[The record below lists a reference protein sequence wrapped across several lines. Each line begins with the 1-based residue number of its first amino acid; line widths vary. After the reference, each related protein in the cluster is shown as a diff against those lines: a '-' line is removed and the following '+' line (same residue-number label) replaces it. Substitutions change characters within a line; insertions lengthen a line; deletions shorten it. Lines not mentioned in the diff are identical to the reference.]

1 MEAAATVLLPDSHGT
16 ACRSPSAGS
25 LGGLGRPQSG
35 YPSVPN
41 AQCRRGASHPFF
53 IPAPSLCL
61 HRTETVEP
69 APADR
74 VSWSCPSLED
84 PPKRVFNMATEPAL
98 PAHRRAG
105 KQFHLKNPVIILDI
119 IGMSYMDIYT
129 YIKRDVRLTFLHQLY
144 ERRPLV
150 KQ

>member
-1 MEAAATVLLPDSHGT
+1 MAQP
-16 ACRSPSAGS
+16 AGALEPGA
-25 LGGLGRPQSG
+25 LGAWEG

-41 AQCRRGASHPFF
+41 AQCRRGSSHPFF

-61 HRTETVEP
+61 HRPETVEP

-105 KQFHLKNPVIILDI
+105 KQFHLKNLVIILDI
-119 IGMSYMDIYT
+119 IGISYMDIYT
-129 YIKRDVRLTFLHQLY
+129 YI
-144 ERRPLV
+144 
-150 KQ
+150 